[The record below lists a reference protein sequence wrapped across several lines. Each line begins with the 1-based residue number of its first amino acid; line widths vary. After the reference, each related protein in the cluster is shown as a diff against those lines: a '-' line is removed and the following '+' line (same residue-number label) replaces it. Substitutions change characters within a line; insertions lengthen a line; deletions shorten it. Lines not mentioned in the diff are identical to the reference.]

1 MNFEEKLA
9 NVVNR
14 YEEVQALLSTNISS
28 DELVKLNKELS
39 VLEPVVGAIENY
51 KKHTQSMQD
60 DKAMMEDASL
70 DKEMREMAEAEY
82 YEIKEQLPEMEKE
95 IRVLLL
101 PKEADDEK
109 NAILEV
115 RAGTGGD
122 EAALFAAVLFE
133 MYQRY
138 SQKQGWKFEI
148 LDANENGLGGYKEAS
163 AKITGKDVFAKLK
176 FESGAHRRNR
186 AQRTQRQHD
195 SLHFRSSVVQ
205 IRSASQ
211 NKGPFSSSAAAVP
224 VAMTSALEQIQI
236 LAEIVDA
243 IARDFR
249 AQAKNTIGHHVVHAT
264 VGCAIV
270 KAHSRRDLG
279 YGRARMRVEMADDAL
294 NVSATCALLRTV
306 FLHFVPE
313 LENSLKRPA
322 AALARLTNG
331 RQEERDPR
339 QKPATLPRVRQ
350 RRIIGLAMPLQI
362 IRNVK
367 ARLRQVAFRDQVER
381 NQKPP
386 NATIS
391 VQKRMDR
398 LELVVR
404 NGRADQVRHLNL
416 VIVPEELQVA
426 QQAREIFDR
435 RRNEPSRRE
444 ARAANPVLRRANLAR
459 HLVAAANAVQQPRMG
474 LLQQTHGER
483 QFGEF
488 GNRLVHRPHVVV
500 DLTPVI
506 APLTCDGL
514 RRKNR
519 LVHFRL
525 RTLNTAGR
533 ARFAHDVHADEEANV
548 RHKP

>member
-1 MNFEEKLA
+1 
-9 NVVNR
+9 
-14 YEEVQALLSTNISS
+14 
-28 DELVKLNKELS
+28 
-39 VLEPVVGAIENY
+39 
-51 KKHTQSMQD
+51 
-60 DKAMMEDASL
+60 
-70 DKEMREMAEAEY
+70 
-82 YEIKEQLPEMEKE
+82 
-95 IRVLLL
+95 
-101 PKEADDEK
+101 
-109 NAILEV
+109 
-115 RAGTGGD
+115 
-122 EAALFAAVLFE
+122 
-133 MYQRY
+133 
-138 SQKQGWKFEI
+138 
-148 LDANENGLGGYKEAS
+148 
-163 AKITGKDVFAKLK
+163 
-176 FESGAHRRNR
+176 
-186 AQRTQRQHD
+186 
-195 SLHFRSSVVQ
+195 
-205 IRSASQ
+205 
-211 NKGPFSSSAAAVP
+211 
-224 VAMTSALEQIQI
+224 
-236 LAEIVDA
+236 
-243 IARDFR
+243 
-249 AQAKNTIGHHVVHAT
+249 
-264 VGCAIV
+264 
-270 KAHSRRDLG
+270 
-279 YGRARMRVEMADDAL
+279 
-294 NVSATCALLRTV
+294 
-306 FLHFVPE
+306 
-313 LENSLKRPA
+313 
-322 AALARLTNG
+322 
-331 RQEERDPR
+331 
-339 QKPATLPRVRQ
+339 
-350 RRIIGLAMPLQI
+350 MPLQI

-444 ARAANPVLRRANLAR
+444 ARAANPVLRKWTRRFFRRRPSQVSGA
-459 HLVAAANAVQQPRMG
+459 QPRMG